1 MRLKS
6 IQLKPIHL
14 TEEEAIEKAEE
25 IRDNLV
31 IGAEIISSFDT
42 LNSETDYEELYKQ
55 LENIPGINTVWR
67 MKYYHLLFPTFL
79 APFYGQDI
87 QLKVLHFLKQNPS
100 SIPFIRMG
108 QIALFIKKC
117 NIPGIVFDHI
127 WGKYANDANTVDT
140 SDTNTLSDKNGK
152 PTIGCIQSLM
162 ITVGSSVRKKVSWFW
177 AWNFANTLSVNDVIF
192 RKTLNRYYS
201 IY

>member
-1 MRLKS
+1 MSRPEP
-6 IQLKPIHL
+6 QP
-14 TEEEAIEKAEE
+14 
-25 IRDNLV
+25 N
-31 IGAEIISSFDT
+31 ISSFDT

-67 MKYYHLLFPTFL
+67 MKYYHLLFPTLL
-79 APFYGQDI
+79 ASFYGQDI

-140 SDTNTLSDKNGK
+140 SDTNTLSDKKRK
-152 PTIGCIQSLM
+152 PTVYPKCRLISCYPKVTPYL
-162 ITVGSSVRKKVSWFW
+162 SSMPNIIRM
-177 AWNFANTLSVNDVIF
+177 
-192 RKTLNRYYS
+192 
-201 IY
+201 

>member
-67 MKYYHLLFPTFL
+67 MKYYHLLFPTLL

-117 NIPGIVFDHI
+117 NIPGIVFGHI
-127 WGKYANDANTVDT
+127 WGKYANDANAVDT
-140 SDTNTLSDKNGK
+140 SDTNTLSDKK
-152 PTIGCIQSLM
+152 RKTHYWM
-162 ITVGSSVRKKVSWFW
+162 YTVFDDNSW
-177 AWNFANTLSVNDVIF
+177 LECQEKGVMVLGMEF
-192 RKTLNRYYS
+192 RKHPIRQ
-201 IY
+201 

>member
-14 TEEEAIEKAEE
+14 TGEEAIEKAEE

-67 MKYYHLLFPTFL
+67 MKYYHLLFPTLL

-127 WGKYANDANTVDT
+127 LGKYANDANTVDT
-140 SDTNTLSDKNGK
+140 SDTNTLSDKK
-152 PTIGCIQSLM
+152 RKTHYWM
-162 ITVGSSVRKKVSWFW
+162 YTVFDDNSW
-177 AWNFANTLSVNDVIF
+177 LECQEKGVMVLGMEF
-192 RKTLNRYYS
+192 RKHPIRQ
-201 IY
+201 

>member
-67 MKYYHLLFPTFL
+67 MKYYHLLFPTLL

-100 SIPFIRMG
+100 SIPFIRM
-108 QIALFIKKC
+108 
-117 NIPGIVFDHI
+117 
-127 WGKYANDANTVDT
+127 
-140 SDTNTLSDKNGK
+140 
-152 PTIGCIQSLM
+152 
-162 ITVGSSVRKKVSWFW
+162 
-177 AWNFANTLSVNDVIF
+177 
-192 RKTLNRYYS
+192 
-201 IY
+201 

>member
-31 IGAEIISSFDT
+31 IGAEIISSFD
-42 LNSETDYEELYKQ
+42 ELYKQ
-55 LENIPGINTVWR
+55 LENIPGIKTVWR
-67 MKYYHLLFPTFL
+67 MKYYHLLFPTLL

-117 NIPGIVFDHI
+117 NIPGIVFGHI
-127 WGKYANDANTVDT
+127 WGKYANDANT
-140 SDTNTLSDKNGK
+140 
-152 PTIGCIQSLM
+152 
-162 ITVGSSVRKKVSWFW
+162 
-177 AWNFANTLSVNDVIF
+177 LSVNDVIF
-192 RKTLNRYYS
+192 AKRLTDITPYTDYIEKLTAIFAPDELSNANWNLLFS
-201 IY
+201 L